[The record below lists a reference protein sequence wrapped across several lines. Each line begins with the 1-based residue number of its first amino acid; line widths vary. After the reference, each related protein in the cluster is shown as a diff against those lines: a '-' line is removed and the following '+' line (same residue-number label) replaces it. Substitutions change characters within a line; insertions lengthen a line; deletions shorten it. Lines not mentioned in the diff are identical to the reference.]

1 MAEIGLWHAMRGSQP
16 TRLLEESIPLEKDL
30 ENWIFEDP
38 TLISPSLHR
47 VHRQVL
53 LGNKYMDLLAIEEP
67 GVWVVCELKKTPLYR
82 DSLVQA
88 IDYVTRLDMLSREQ
102 LRKLAL
108 DSSEQHS
115 EKTLKLIE
123 KALDRE
129 ANGEDRNIR
138 VVLAGIGVREDLQ
151 HMVNYL
157 SNKFSFPVSI
167 CTFAAVSAPGDDQG
181 IILMRDISEDSIP
194 GASEGERSEDYD
206 DRILGVKQF
215 FKTPNQVLIFD
226 EFCKIFS
233 GQPNLF
239 VRPWT
244 KSIMIAPSQH
254 HGRYLAFFTASRDGI
269 RASVSAESI
278 LEFFP
283 DADVSEITAEME
295 EVRFDEPSEARKW
308 ALAIANSV
316 ANSSGQPEKQT
327 PQWNGSDWY
336 FAFGGGEGR
345 RWDDAIKFGF
355 VSAGGGDWYSKTVR
369 ALPVG
374 ARLFVYMPKTGYV
387 GVGETT
393 GLAVNYSESIEWKSK
408 QMSGKYTHESG
419 EPEFIVPVRWI
430 KTLPPDEA
438 IYGNGLF
445 ASQHS
450 TCKLRDPKTLK
461 LLTQKFEIPFI
472 EKSPN

>member
-1 MAEIGLWHAMRGSQP
+1 MAEIGLWHAVRGSQP
-16 TRLLEESIPLEKDL
+16 TRLLDESVPLEKDL
-30 ENWIFEDP
+30 ESWIFEDP
-38 TLISPSLHR
+38 TLISPSLQR
-47 VHRQVL
+47 VRRQVP
-53 LGNKYMDLLAIEEP
+53 LGNKFMDLLAIEEP

-88 IDYVTRLDMLSREQ
+88 IDYVTRLDMLTREQ
-102 LRKLAL
+102 LRKLVLESTKPHA
-108 DSSEQHS
+108 ER
-115 EKTLKLIE
+115 TIKLIE

-181 IILMRDISEDSIP
+181 IILMRDISEDSVVGVI
-194 GASEGERSEDYD
+194 EGTSSADYEER
-206 DRILGVKQF
+206 LAAVKQY
-215 FKTPNQVLIFD
+215 FKTPNQAVIFED
-226 EFCKIFS
+226 FCEIFS
-233 GQPNLF
+233 EQSNLF
-239 VRPWT
+239 VRPWK

-269 RASVSAESI
+269 SVSAESI

-283 DADVSEITAEME
+283 DAEVSEITPEME
-295 EVRFDEPSEARKW
+295 EVRFDDPLEARKW
-308 ALAIANSV
+308 AMTIANSV
-316 ANSSGQPEKQT
+316 AHSSGQPERQI
-327 PQWNGSDWY
+327 PQWNGRDWY

-345 RWDDAIKFGF
+345 RWEDAVEFGF
-355 VSAGGGDWYSKTVR
+355 VSAGGGDWYSKTVK

-374 ARLFVYMPKTGYV
+374 ARIFVYMPKIGYV

-393 GLAVNYSESIEWKSK
+393 GLAVNYSESAEWKSK
-408 QMSGKYTHESG
+408 KMVGTYTHENG
-419 EPEFIVPVRWI
+419 EPEYLVPVRWI
-430 KTLPPDEA
+430 KTLQPAEA

-450 TCKLRDPKTLK
+450 TCKLRDLKTLK
-461 LLTQKFEIPFI
+461 ILTHKFDLPFV
-472 EKSPN
+472 E

>member
-16 TRLLEESIPLEKDL
+16 TRLLEESVPLEKDL

-38 TLISPSLHR
+38 TLISPSLQR
-47 VHRQVL
+47 VRRQVP
-53 LGNKYMDLLAIEEP
+53 LGNKFMDLLAIEEP

-102 LRKLAL
+102 LRKLVIDL
-108 DSSEQHS
+108 SEPHS
-115 EKTLKLIE
+115 EKTLKLLD

-181 IILMRDISEDSIP
+181 IILMRDISEDSVTDVIE
-194 GASEGERSEDYD
+194 GASSVDYED
-206 DRILGVKQF
+206 RLFGVKQY
-215 FKTPNQVLIFD
+215 FKTPSHAKIFD
-226 EFCKIFS
+226 DLCAIFG
-233 GQPNLF
+233 GQENLF
-239 VRPWT
+239 VRPWK

-254 HGRYLAFFTASRDGI
+254 HGRYLAYFTANRNSV
-269 RASVSAESI
+269 RAMVSVEAI

-283 DADVSEITAEME
+283 DADISFITPEMADKHFEDPAE
-295 EVRFDEPSEARKW
+295 ANIW
-308 ALAIANSV
+308 ATTIASSV
-316 ANSSGQPEKQT
+316 ANASGQQERQAA
-327 PQWNGSDWY
+327 QWNGSDWY
-336 FAFGGGEGR
+336 FVFGGGEGR
-345 RWDDAIKFGF
+345 RWEDAIEYGF
-355 VSAGGGDWYSKTVR
+355 VSAGGGDWYSKTVKS
-369 ALPVG
+369 LPVG
-374 ARLFVYMPKTGYV
+374 ARLFVYMPKIGYV

-393 GLAVNYSESIEWKSK
+393 GLAINYSESAEWKSK
-408 QMSGKYTHESG
+408 KMMGKYTHDNG
-419 EPEFIVPVRWI
+419 EPEYLVPVRWI
-430 KTLPPDEA
+430 KTLSPAAA

-450 TCKLRDPKTLK
+450 ACKLRDLKTLK
-461 LLTQKFEIPFI
+461 VLTQKFEVPYVDF
-472 EKSPN
+472 S